1 MINFLL
7 LIKEYKN
14 NKKQISFRLYIIIIN
29 KIICIP
35 IFLNNNNKLINIE
48 IEIIKRELKKYIKI
62 HDK

>member
-48 IEIIKRELKKYIKI
+48 IEIIQRELKK
-62 HDK
+62 

>member
-29 KIICIP
+29 KIIYIP
-35 IFLNNNNKLINIE
+35 IFPNNNNKLIDIE
-48 IEIIKRELKKYIKI
+48 IEIIKRELKK
-62 HDK
+62 